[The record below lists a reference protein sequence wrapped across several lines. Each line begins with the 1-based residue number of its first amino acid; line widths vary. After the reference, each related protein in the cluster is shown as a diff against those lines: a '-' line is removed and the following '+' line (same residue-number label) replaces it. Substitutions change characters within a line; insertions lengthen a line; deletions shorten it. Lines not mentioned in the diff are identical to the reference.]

1 MKLRYKNLIKQSRLL
16 KTVTGL
22 NQKEFDIL
30 KNPFEQQW
38 EQYMSRYTFEGKKRN
53 RKRKVRTNSTFK
65 CTEDMMIFI
74 LYHYRHNPT
83 QDLMGLEY
91 DLPQP
96 KISKW
101 IQQLEPLLEKT
112 LKALNLHPARSSSD
126 LDGRLVESVA
136 VLLDGSERPIQRPK
150 YDQQE
155 FYSGKKRTIQ

>member
-1 MKLRYKNLIKQSRLL
+1 MKLRYKNLLKKPRLL

-22 NQKEFDIL
+22 TQTEFEIL
-30 KNPFEQQW
+30 KTPFEKQW
-38 EQYMSRYTFEGKKRN
+38 EQFISQYTFEGKKRK

-65 CTEDMMIFI
+65 CTEDMLIYI

-96 KISKW
+96 KVSMW
-101 IQQLEPLLEKT
+101 IRSLEPLLEKS
-112 LKALNLHPARSSSD
+112 LKKLNLHPARSSHE

-155 FYSGKKRTIQ
+155 FYSGKKRIIQ

>member
-1 MKLRYKNLIKQSRLL
+1 MKQTRLL

-22 NQKEFDIL
+22 NQKEFEVL

-38 EQYMSRYTFEGKKRN
+38 EKYISCYTFEGKKRQ

-65 CTEDMMIFI
+65 CTEDMIIFI

-96 KISKW
+96 KVSKW
-101 IQQLEPLLEKT
+101 IQHLEPLLERT
-112 LKALNLHPARSSSD
+112 LEKLNLHPARTSSG
-126 LDGRLVESVA
+126 LDGRIVESVA

-155 FYSGKKRTIQ
+155 FYSGKKSIIQ